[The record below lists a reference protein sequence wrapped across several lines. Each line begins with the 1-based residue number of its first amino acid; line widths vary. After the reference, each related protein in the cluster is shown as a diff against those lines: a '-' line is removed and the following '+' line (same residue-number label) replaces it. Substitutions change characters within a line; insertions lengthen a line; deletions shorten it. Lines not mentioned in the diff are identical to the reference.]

1 LVAKVVLPLAALFI
15 LSACGGA
22 TQSKAKSTR
31 VVRGTGFSFSIPRS
45 WQSSTA
51 TGIVAARRGNASVSV
66 RTYTLVKA
74 YDPAR
79 FAAAA
84 KELDGIAGK
93 LAAAA
98 GTSLAEK
105 RTTTVDGVKVR
116 AYRFGSTRIGF
127 FLAGRREYQLLC
139 RLAPDGSDR
148 DGACSLLFAS
158 FSAP

>member
-1 LVAKVVLPLAALFI
+1 
-15 LSACGGA
+15 
-22 TQSKAKSTR
+22 
-31 VVRGTGFSFSIPRS
+31 VRGAGFSFAVPQA
-45 WQSSTA
+45 WQSSAA

-66 RTYTLVKA
+66 RTFTLVKP

-79 FAAAA
+79 FGAAA

-105 RTTTVDGVKVR
+105 QTTTVDGVKIR

-127 FLAGRREYQLLC
+127 FLSGRREYQLLC
-139 RLAPDGSDR
+139 RLAPDGTDR

-158 FSAP
+158 FNAA